1 MPPGQEPDSKKLRA
15 QLHRERWRLLRR
27 IDRLTDPYMVALSF
41 VWLGLLIYD
50 LTVGLSPDLQLL
62 SNVIWVLFILDFL
75 LSFTLAPD
83 KWRYLRT
90 NWLTALSLLLPA
102 LRILRVFRIFRA
114 LRFLRAAR
122 PLNLLRLLTSLNRG
136 FRALGRTVRRR
147 GLPYVILLTAIVTFA
162 GAAGMFAFEGGG
174 FHNYW
179 DALWWT
185 AMLMTSLGGAYS
197 PVTPEGRVLT
207 FVLAVYAFAIFG
219 YITAAVASF
228 FVGQDREERR
238 EAGGGE
244 RLRADI
250 AALRQEL
257 AAFRQEAG
265 GDAGAARYTP
275 NER

>member
-1 MPPGQEPDSKKLRA
+1 MPPAPQLDPKKVRA

-27 IDRLTDPYMVALSF
+27 LDRLTDPYMVVLSF

-50 LTVGLSPDLQLL
+50 LTLGLSPALQLL

-83 KWRYLRT
+83 KWRYLRQ

-102 LRILRVFRIFRA
+102 LRVLRVFRVFRA

-136 FRALGRTVRRR
+136 FRALGRAVRRR
-147 GLPYVILLTAIVTFA
+147 GLVYVVLLTAIVTFA
-162 GAAGMFAFEGGG
+162 GAAGMFAFEENG
-174 FHNYW
+174 FHSYW

-185 AMLMTSLGGAYS
+185 AMLMTTLGGAYS
-197 PVTPEGRVLT
+197 PVTPEGRFLT

-219 YITAAVASF
+219 YITAAIASL
-228 FVGQDREERR
+228 FVGQDQEERR
-238 EAGGGE
+238 EAGAGE
-244 RLRADI
+244 QLSAEI
-250 AALRQEL
+250 AALRREL
-257 AAFRQEAG
+257 AVWRA
-265 GDAGAARYTP
+265 DNSP
-275 NER
+275 ERE